1 MNAAEIVQMVR
12 EGIESL
18 PEATIVTLDRT
29 NYQTI
34 LKAAQVEGCGIPYR
48 KYPIETLCGLEIN
61 KLVVDLPDH
70 RVYVSSTKND
80 VSVRRSASI

>member
-1 MNAAEIVQMVR
+1 MNVAEIVQMVR
-12 EGIESL
+12 DGIESL
-18 PEATIVTLDRT
+18 PEDTVVTLDRT

-34 LKAAQVEGCGIPYR
+34 LKAVQTEGCAVPYR

-70 RVYVSSTKND
+70 RVYVSSTKNFEK
-80 VSVRRSASI
+80 

>member
-12 EGIESL
+12 DGIESL

-34 LKAAQVEGCGIPYR
+34 LKAAQTEGCA
-48 KYPIETLCGLEIN
+48 
-61 KLVVDLPDH
+61 
-70 RVYVSSTKND
+70 
-80 VSVRRSASI
+80 VRICH

>member
-1 MNAAEIVQMVR
+1 MKAEEIVQMVR
-12 EGIESL
+12 DGIESL

-34 LKAAQVEGCGIPYR
+34 LKAAQVEGCWVPYR

-61 KLVVDLPDH
+61 KLAVDLPDH
-70 RVYVSSTKND
+70 RVYVSSTKNNFEK
-80 VSVRRSASI
+80 